1 MDHQISWEKNFLPDS
16 CSIFNKSCKDYH
28 LSWFQDFLGIGC
40 LDFLTNGF
48 VLWSM
53 YPTLNVKNFN
63 LKCFWQVYNDDIIK
77 GVDWIIWMEPGIE
90 STFSFWFFHYVF
102 HGHVIQNLLMHR
114 HFLTFGKKSV
124 QQASI
129 ARKMSKTSCF
139 LVASLCSTKI
149 ELLSETKDL
158 NKSTLFDHIWHHRQ
172 RIFVLQFFN

>member
-1 MDHQISWEKNFLPDS
+1 MDHQISWEKRFLPDS

-28 LSWFQDFLGIGC
+28 LSSFQDFLGIEC
-40 LDFLTNGF
+40 LDFFTSGF

-114 HFLTFGKKSV
+114 HFLTFGKKV
-124 QQASI
+124 YNKHQLPEKCQ
-129 ARKMSKTSCF
+129 KLHVF
-139 LVASLCSTKI
+139 LVASLCSNWIIKW
-149 ELLSETKDL
+149 
-158 NKSTLFDHIWHHRQ
+158 N
-172 RIFVLQFFN
+172 

>member
-1 MDHQISWEKNFLPDS
+1 M
-16 CSIFNKSCKDYH
+16 
-28 LSWFQDFLGIGC
+28 
-40 LDFLTNGF
+40 
-48 VLWSM
+48 
-53 YPTLNVKNFN
+53 
-63 LKCFWQVYNDDIIK
+63 
-77 GVDWIIWMEPGIE
+77 
-90 STFSFWFFHYVF
+90 F